1 MIFTKSLQ
9 HLRAL
14 EGTLAGGTISG
25 RGRITLADGKT
36 LVFRDGH
43 FELLTD
49 EDVDGDARALGIR
62 ELGTLT
68 TIELVVSGGKF
79 KGRPAQVLGNNGK
92 GQFYVLINVDGAILS
107 TRIKNRS
114 LGFSIGPDG
123 LRRSPRLRAKQ
134 PDRNPEVALPGNI
147 LARLSWADAL
157 SLIEADALLPPPA
170 APPAAPQ
177 PEEVVVEPAEAPE
190 EAPEPPAG
198 GEDDDIHFDGGDE
211 FELND
216 DDEFELGDDDELDDD
231 EGRGV
236 KRDRAQQAVHAG
248 DQPEGPGEDGL
259 PASKR
264 ARVDGGYEW
273 SPAGEVQRPVHL
285 YSLVSRAEFGNTVWW
300 ASSVR
305 RKMRRVK
312 LDTHCQHR
320 SYAKEYMI
328 DEFVTG
334 TKPVT
339 MKQESKHRVL
349 R

>member
-1 MIFTKSLQ
+1 MIVNTKCLQ

-14 EGTLAGGTISG
+14 EATLVNG

-49 EDVDGDARALGIR
+49 EDVDDDARALGIG
-62 ELGTLT
+62 ELETLT
-68 TIELVVSGGKF
+68 TTELVVTRGKY

-92 GQFYVLINVDGAILS
+92 GQFYVLINVDGAISS

-114 LGFSIGPDG
+114 IGFSVGPAG

-134 PDRNPEVALPGNI
+134 PARDPEVALPGNI
-147 LARLSWADAL
+147 LASLSWANAL
-157 SLIEADALLPPPA
+157 SLVEADALLPPPA
-170 APPAAPQ
+170 APPAPPQ
-177 PEEVVVEPAEAPE
+177 PEEVVVEPAEAPA

-198 GEDDDIHFDGGDE
+198 GEDDDVHFGGGDA
-211 FELND
+211 F
-216 DDEFELGDDDELDDD
+216 ELDDD
-231 EGRGV
+231 DEIQDDEERGV
-236 KRDRAQQAVHAG
+236 KRDRAQQADPG

-285 YSLVSRAEFGNTVWW
+285 YSLVSRAEFGITVSW
-300 ASSVR
+300 ASRVR
-305 RKMRRVK
+305 RVMRRVK
-312 LDTHCQHR
+312 WDTTCRHR
-320 SYAKEYMI
+320 MYAIGSMV
-328 DEFVTG
+328 DEFLTG
-334 TKPVT
+334 TKPVS
-339 MKQESKHRVL
+339 MNEWSRGD
-349 R
+349 